1 MMMMMMM
8 MMMMSYHNGGGVYDV
23 RPFIFC
29 LPYIQFSCVCQTG
42 KGNRWTRKNC
52 HLSKQITAQPQT
64 IFKMKLFN
72 VFFCSKMNTCYLIN
86 EYLSEDF
93 VLLHPTC
100 KTNESSETSGP
111 TETREAWDPSENS
124 QTSKSSDTTKLLSF
138 ALNCCSDP
146 ERLLWHCDM
155 LKSGLPGLKLR
166 IIRQELLSAL
176 TITQQK

>member
-1 MMMMMMM
+1 MVVVFMMYAHLY
-8 MMMMSYHNGGGVYDV
+8 SVCRTSNFLVYAKQEKATDEHEKTAICPNKLQ
-23 RPFIFC
+23 RSLRRFLKC
-29 LPYIQFSCVCQTG
+29 
-42 KGNRWTRKNC
+42 NC
-52 HLSKQITAQPQT
+52 S
-64 IFKMKLFN
+64 M
-72 VFFCSKMNTCYLIN
+72 FFCSKMNTCYLIN